1 METNNMEKFI
11 TIFSI
16 LLRHMQSFE
25 LVCAALQHLYLSYKT
40 KDKVGDKL
48 FTINNLNTIF
58 AIILSYLR

>member
-16 LLRHMQSFE
+16 LLRHLQSFE
-25 LVCAALQHLYLSYKT
+25 LVCTTLQHLYLSYKT
-40 KDKVGDKL
+40 KDKVRDKL
-48 FTINNLNTIF
+48 LTINNLNIIF